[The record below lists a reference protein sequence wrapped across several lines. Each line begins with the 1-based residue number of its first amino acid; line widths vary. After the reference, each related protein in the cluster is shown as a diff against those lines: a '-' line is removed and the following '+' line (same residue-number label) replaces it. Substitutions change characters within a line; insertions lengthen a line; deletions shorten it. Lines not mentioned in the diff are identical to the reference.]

1 MEFKDLKKDGRYFF
15 YRKESNIKF
24 RATFIDIIRYTL
36 RVKEY
41 EENGSLNNSLMVTM
55 PLGWIEKVETLSI
68 ITNEKILS
76 TDLLNE
82 IDLFF

>member
-1 MEFKDLKKDGRYFF
+1 MDFKDLKKDWRYLF
-15 YRKESNIKF
+15 YFKESGIKF
-24 RATFIDIIRYTL
+24 RATFIDIIGYTL
-36 RVKEY
+36 RVKQY
-41 EENGSLNNSLMVTM
+41 EENGLLNNSLMVTM

-76 TDLLNE
+76 NDILNE

>member
-1 MEFKDLKKDGRYFF
+1 MEFKDLRKDCRYLF
-15 YRKESNIKF
+15 YRKESNRKF
-24 RATFIDIIRYTL
+24 RATFIDVIGYTL
-36 RVKEY
+36 RVKLY
-41 EENGSLNNSLMVTM
+41 EEKGSLDKSLMVTM